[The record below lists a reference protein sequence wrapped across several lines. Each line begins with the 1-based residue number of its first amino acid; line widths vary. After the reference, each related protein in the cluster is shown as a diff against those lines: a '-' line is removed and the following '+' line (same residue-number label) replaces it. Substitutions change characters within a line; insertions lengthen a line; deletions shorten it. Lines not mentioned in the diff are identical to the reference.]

1 MAELAT
7 QVRGILVSEMSAGQL
22 FEDVQR
28 SVGEKA
34 PIHFFG
40 RLGGIVPMADE
51 IVAKLRDLDEE
62 TH

>member
-1 MAELAT
+1 
-7 QVRGILVSEMSAGQL
+7 MSAGQL
-22 FEDVQR
+22 LEDVQR
-28 SVGEKA
+28 VVGDKI
-34 PIHFFG
+34 PIHFHG